1 MKYACLYSPPPE
13 INSKWWREWGKEPKR
28 ERKEAR
34 RASFWKSDC
43 SPICGPEIEKPW
55 NTAAMRRMAGRVGW
69 GPWGEHRANSCW
81 RRWLQSWEKL
91 WEDARGKLDEWLRPG
106 GNQLDDWLEIP
117 LAQGRIR
124 TPTSVQ
130 NSDTRHLFPGVGQLC
145 RSKDKKGYGS
155 SVSDNTPREVGGVE
169 TSNYHPASALCRT
182 LLILNISPELTMC
195 LSAVKAHYVSN
206 SPTGRGVHQSCIFS
220 LC

>member
-1 MKYACLYSPPPE
+1 MHAYYLPPPE

-34 RASFWKSDC
+34 RASFWKLDC
-43 SPICGPEIEKPW
+43 LSIRGPGIEKPW
-55 NTAAMRRMAGRVGW
+55 KTAAMRRMAGRVG
-69 GPWGEHRANSCW
+69 G
-81 RRWLQSWEKL
+81 RWESTGQIAAGGDGCTVKRSPGRMPG
-91 WEDARGKLDEWLRPG
+91 ASYMSGRGPG
-106 GNQLDDWLEIP
+106 GNQLYDWLETP

-130 NSDTRHLFPGVGQLC
+130 NSDTRHLFPGVGRWC

-155 SVSDNTPREVGGVE
+155 SVSDNTPKEVGGLE
-169 TSNYHPASALCRT
+169 SSNYHPASALCHT

-195 LSAVKAHYVSN
+195 LSAVEAPYVSN
-206 SPTGRGVHQSCIFS
+206 SPTGRGVHQGCILS
-220 LC
+220 PC

>member
-1 MKYACLYSPPPE
+1 MSGDHGE
-13 INSKWWREWGKEPKR
+13 STGQI
-28 ERKEAR
+28 
-34 RASFWKSDC
+34 
-43 SPICGPEIEKPW
+43 
-55 NTAAMRRMAGRVGW
+55 AAGGDGCKAESSSGRM
-69 GPWGEHRANSCW
+69 PGES
-81 RRWLQSWEKL
+81 
-91 WEDARGKLDEWLRPG
+91 DEWLRPG

>member
-1 MKYACLYSPPPE
+1 MGGDHGESTGQ
-13 INSKWWREWGKEPKR
+13 I
-28 ERKEAR
+28 
-34 RASFWKSDC
+34 
-43 SPICGPEIEKPW
+43 
-55 NTAAMRRMAGRVGW
+55 AAGGDGCKAESSSGRM
-69 GPWGEHRANSCW
+69 PGES
-81 RRWLQSWEKL
+81 
-91 WEDARGKLDEWLRPG
+91 DEWLRPG

-182 LLILNISPELTMC
+182 LLILNSMIHVKCLNHPETIPHPPPVRGRVVIHETGPCCQRGWGPLSYRELGKFMRRATTLQAPPMGLLSLYRTC
-195 LSAVKAHYVSN
+195 LFSA
-206 SPTGRGVHQSCIFS
+206 TLRS
-220 LC
+220 LRLEVLSL